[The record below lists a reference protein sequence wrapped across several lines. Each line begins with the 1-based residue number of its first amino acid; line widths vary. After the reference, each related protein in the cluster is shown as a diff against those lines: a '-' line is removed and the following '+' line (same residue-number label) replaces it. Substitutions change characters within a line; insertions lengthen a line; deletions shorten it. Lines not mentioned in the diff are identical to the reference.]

1 MNCIDIWYVIFAEGK
16 KEKSGKKKAAS
27 GEESPS
33 DDSTEED
40 SDNTEV
46 EDPEG
51 EIDMVIHVYTFVS
64 NIK

>member
-1 MNCIDIWYVIFAEGK
+1 MNCIEFWYIFAAGK

-51 EIDMVIHVYTFVS
+51 EIDMVIYTFVS
-64 NIK
+64 NI

>member
-1 MNCIDIWYVIFAEGK
+1 MKFDVIFAEGK

-27 GEESPS
+27 GEEIPS